1 MRDYTDDMAGR
12 VGRFDGFAVARYLRI
27 AGHVTLVLWVLGW
40 IVFAVLVG
48 IRAAADL
55 VSAVAAMICILFA
68 ISFAFQAASRRLAWR
83 ELAELVAR
91 EDLSASRSRGTPRV
105 R

>member
-1 MRDYTDDMAGR
+1 MAGR
-12 VGRFDGFAVARYLRI
+12 VVRFDGFARARYLRI
-27 AGHVTLVLWVLGW
+27 AGHVTLVLWLVGW
-40 IVFAVLVG
+40 LMFAVLVSM
-48 IRAAADL
+48 RAAADL

-68 ISFAFQAASRRLAWR
+68 ISFGFQVASRRVAWR
-83 ELAELVAR
+83 ELTELLAR